1 MEGDG
6 LRAEAGRPHFLC
18 SGSLF
23 FLAARFCYCY
33 ITFYYGWA
41 KPLLIVLLSKIMGG
55 DCDAMILAAAQAI
68 FWPTRVFGICS

>member
-1 MEGDG
+1 MLVQRG
-6 LRAEAGRPHFLC
+6 GRILSILGVC
-18 SGSLF
+18 T

-33 ITFYYGWA
+33 LIFYIGWA
-41 KPLLIVLLSKIMGG
+41 KPQLIVLLSKIMGG